1 MSAPRVAQQA
11 GASPILGPWGS
22 RPSQTSSLSDRVLLS
37 IALRD
42 SPSEAEEIV
51 YGKTKA

>member
-11 GASPILGPWGS
+11 GASPILGLGGPGHHKHL
-22 RPSQTSSLSDRVLLS
+22 PSQTHVLFS

-51 YGKTKA
+51 YSKTKA